1 MTKTARQTA
10 IVRRKRAIV
19 RRWVVTELKA
29 RLNPQGL
36 SISKARIQRAL
47 ALLGAKYGYR
57 NIKLRDVKR
66 EMDVY
71 AETLIANRPRK
82 RRIARFKPLHT
93 KW

>member
-1 MTKTARQTA
+1 MAKTARETA
-10 IVRRKRAIV
+10 IVRRIMAKN
-19 RRWVVTELKA
+19 RRWVIKELKE
-29 RLNPQGL
+29 RLNPYGL
-36 SISKARIQRAL
+36 SISRARVERAL

-57 NIKLRDVKR
+57 NIKLADVRR

-71 AETLIANRPRK
+71 AENLIANRPRK